1 MCSLKIMKK
10 LKFLLPDKN
19 WSDMMDITVITNY
32 GYNGYKG
39 YNSYKGY
46 NRYNGFRPSAPLRKG
61 TFSLYGI
68 RKNCHFLN
76 HPTTPMSLRNT

>member
-1 MCSLKIMKK
+1 MKK
-10 LKFLLPDKN
+10 LKFLLPGKN

-46 NRYNGFRPSAPLRKG
+46 NRYNGYNGYKKLCWVPEIMEEWNNEL
-61 TFSLYGI
+61 
-68 RKNCHFLN
+68 
-76 HPTTPMSLRNT
+76 

>member
-46 NRYNGFRPSAPLRKG
+46 NRYNGYNGYKKL
-61 TFSLYGI
+61 
-68 RKNCHFLN
+68 C
-76 HPTTPMSLRNT
+76 

>member
-1 MCSLKIMKK
+1 MKK

-19 WSDMMDITVITNY
+19 WSDIMDITVIRNY

-46 NRYNGFRPSAPLRKG
+46 NRYTVRAPLQPALDQKPLSNINRG
-61 TFSLYGI
+61 F
-68 RKNCHFLN
+68 
-76 HPTTPMSLRNT
+76 

>member
-1 MCSLKIMKK
+1 MKK
-10 LKFLLPDKN
+10 LKFLLPCKN

-46 NRYNGFRPSAPLRKG
+46 NRYNGYNGYKKLCLVREQWKNLHVTQE
-61 TFSLYGI
+61 TFFKIVCLSMA
-68 RKNCHFLN
+68 FLL
-76 HPTTPMSLRNT
+76 TT

>member
-1 MCSLKIMKK
+1 MKK

-46 NRYNGFRPSAPLRKG
+46 NRYNGYNGYKKLCWVKK
-61 TFSLYGI
+61 LYI
-68 RKNCHFLN
+68 I
-76 HPTTPMSLRNT
+76 T